1 MKLQLSCDGVSESK
15 STSISLDVYSIKFK
29 GCRTIYPIRIVR
41 PIKKI
46 NIDHSL
52 QLNLA
57 INDISDNG
65 CTITHFIGDNPKR
78 ANAKK
83 CLCFSSWYPCEYCLA
98 KGTKVVTN
106 NVEISKKKDNL
117 DMQKKI
123 VIEKIAQITSLPS
136 TSEDELDKLKNLE
149 KELTEAH
156 KKLKPKK
163 SNIVWPKSSANAPPR
178 TREDTFEKIQC
189 IENGQQLSIDEAK
202 GVNGRSLLFDL
213 PYFDFVHDVPVD
225 YLHTGCLGV
234 TKRCVELCFK
244 VGENRPR
251 ITKRPLSSPLTF
263 NRLISKIKVFKEFNR
278 RVRDLDFAV
287 YKGQEFRNLSLF
299 MFPLIVKCFEDDAE
313 EIDMWLY
320 LAYMM
325 RSGVLPAEEFAT
337 VSSAVIE
344 DCCTKFYSIYQALF
358 GVKNCTYNTHVFP
371 SHLLKMRADGPL
383 TSTSAFPFESFYGE
397 LRNAFVP
404 GTVST
409 LKQIIS
415 NVLIK
420 RVICNHSCEKEI
432 YISAKDTPMECNSIV
447 YCYSDQKYT
456 IYKVISIEENDL
468 LCQEIE
474 KIECSFPQT
483 PNVNWTLVGVFKK
496 GLIYDEEQVIPRENV
511 KGKVLIIDDLLITC
525 PTNVLQEK

>member
-1 MKLQLSCDGVSESK
+1 M
-15 STSISLDVYSIKFK
+15 YSIKFK

-46 NIDHSL
+46 NFDHSL

-57 INDISDNG
+57 INDINDND
-65 CTITHFIGDNPKR
+65 CKIKQFIGDNPKR

-83 CLCFSSWYPCEYCLA
+83 CLCFSSWYPCEYCVA

-106 NVEISKKKDNL
+106 NVEVSKKKENL
-117 DMQKKI
+117 EMQKKI
-123 VIEKIAQITSLPS
+123 VSEKISQISNLPS
-136 TSEDELDKLKNLE
+136 TREDELEKLKNLE
-149 KELTEAH
+149 RELTEAH
-156 KKLKPKK
+156 KKIKAKK
-163 SNIVWPKSSANAPPR
+163 SNIVWPKTSANAPAR
-178 TREDTFEKIQC
+178 TRDDTFETIQC
-189 IENGQQLSIDEAK
+189 IENGQPLSIDEAK
-202 GVNGRSLLFDL
+202 GVSGRSLLFDL
-213 PYFDFVHDVPVD
+213 PYFDFVEDVPVD

-244 VGENRPR
+244 VGDNRPR
-251 ITKRPLSSPLTF
+251 ITKRPLTSPLTF
-263 NRLISKIKVFKEFNR
+263 NRLISQIKVVREFNR

-299 MFPLIVKCFEDDAE
+299 MFPLIVNCFEDDAKE
-313 EIDMWLY
+313 KDMWLY

-325 RSGVLPAEEFAT
+325 RAGVAPTEEFAAIST
-337 VSSAVIE
+337 DVVQF
-344 DCCTKFYSIYQALF
+344 CCTNFYSIYQALF

-383 TSTSAFPFESFYGE
+383 TNTSAFPFESFYGE
-397 LRNAFVP
+397 LRNVFVP

-420 RVICNHSCEKEI
+420 RAICNHSCAKEI

-447 YCYSDQKYT
+447 YCYADQMYT
-456 IYKVISIEENDL
+456 IFKVKSVDQNEL
-468 LCQEIE
+468 VCQEIE
-474 KIECSFPQT
+474 KSECSFEQT
-483 PNVNWTLVGVFKK
+483 PNLNWSVVGVFKK
-496 GLIYDEEQVIPRENV
+496 GVISDEEHIISRENV
-511 KGKVLIIDDLLITC
+511 KGKVLLIDDLLITC
-525 PTNVLQEK
+525 PTNVLQEI